1 MPTIRLAQARSLRE
15 KSPVRL
21 VHEAA
26 VARRLH
32 DVPLK
37 EVGAG
42 DLGTRG
48 GSRDDPNWCLLPPL
62 AGLMDDEPAV
72 AA

>member
-1 MPTIRLAQARSLRE
+1 M
-15 KSPVRL
+15 RL